1 MALNFG
7 KVGFS
12 VSFNPTSAF
21 PIDARSYFESLEA
34 AQLAAASAKP
44 VGSKDSVYYYG
55 QTLVVVENNLAT
67 FYMIQTDGTLVSV
80 GGNGDAPASITVNPK
95 QFEYDEFGNLSLKGF
110 DEAEVNSLLSI
121 GADGTLTYVQ
131 PIDAYTKEETDEKIA
146 EAVANAAHMKRKIV
160 SSVKD
165 IEDYMAEHTDADQ
178 YIYMVPTGLA
188 TDSDRY
194 DEYIVLVI
202 TDGEDVSTK
211 YVEKVGSWEVDLADY
226 AKTTDVTA
234 ALATKVDV
242 DANARL
248 MTNNEGE
255 KLAGIEDGAQVNI
268 IDSVSSDFNIVTDA
282 ASGLKKQLQ
291 LRTLTIEKINGLQ
304 DALDSKV
311 NAQEGYT
318 LLSPS
323 DKEKLNALTI
333 GESGLEISGTVNAA
347 NVQGLADWITDHQST
362 VDGLSENN
370 FTDSLKTKLQNAL
383 SIKSINTNQLQ
394 LSNDGELSIKAVD
407 PALVTGLV
415 EALSAKAN
423 RSELIELQ
431 SSLSTVQGD
440 VNNLNLS
447 VSQIGATLGQLTKT
461 VNSNTT
467 KINDLDARLTWQE
480 IASLT

>member
-80 GGNGDAPASITVNPK
+80 GGNGDAPVSITVNPK

-110 DEAEVNSLLSI
+110 NEAEINSLLSI
-121 GADGTLTYVQ
+121 GADGTLTYVK
-131 PIDAYTKEETDEKIA
+131 PVDAYTKTETDEKIA

-160 SSVKD
+160 GSVQE
-165 IEDYMAEHTDADQ
+165 IETYMANNADADQ
-178 YIYMVPTGLA
+178 YIFMVPTGLEA
-188 TDSDRY
+188 DSDRY
-194 DEYIVLVI
+194 DEYIVMVV
-202 TDGEDVSTK
+202 TDGDGVTTK
-211 YVEKVGSWEVDLADY
+211 YVEKVGSWEVDLDDY
-226 AKTTDVTA
+226 AKTTDVEN
-234 ALATKVDV
+234 ALAGKVDV
-242 DANARL
+242 DDNARL
-248 MTNNEGE
+248 MTNAEGE
-255 KLAGIEDGAQVNI
+255 KLAGIEEGAQVNI
-268 IDSVSSDFNIVTDA
+268 IDSVSSDFAIVTDA
-282 ASGLKKQLQ
+282 DNGLTKQLQ
-291 LRTLTIEKINGLQ
+291 LRQLTIAKIDGLQ
-304 DALDSKV
+304 DALDNKV

-394 LSNDGELSIKAVD
+394 LSNEGQLSIKAVD

-415 EALSAKAN
+415 EALATKATKN
-423 RSELIELQ
+423 DITTLQ
-431 SSLSTVQGD
+431 SSISTVQSD

-447 VSQIGATLGQLTKT
+447 VSQVGAALGQLTKT

-480 IASLT
+480 IASLI